1 MTVKVFTG
9 SGQFTVKDEKPTA
22 NRASYIQASGGNE
35 TIVSTNDKLS
45 HPYCGTSKCCGM
57 CKSANVTE
65 PEQENIM
72 PAYRVLKGLQE
83 EQMYRELMDRELM
96 DNEFSEH
103 CETFFKGK
111 NKD

>member
-35 TIVSTNDKLS
+35 TIVSTYDKLS
-45 HPYCGTSKCCGM
+45 HPYCGTPKCCGM
-57 CKSANVTE
+57 CKTANVTE
-65 PEQENIM
+65 Q
-72 PAYRVLKGLQE
+72 
-83 EQMYRELMDRELM
+83 MDR
-96 DNEFSEH
+96 EFSEH

>member
-45 HPYCGTSKCCGM
+45 HPYCGTPKCCGM

-65 PEQENIM
+65 NIM
-72 PAYRVLKGLQE
+72 PAYNVLKVLQE
-83 EQMYRELMDRELM
+83 EQM